1 MSGGTTPPRVLSPL
15 RLFATFCVLA
25 PTVAVIAV
33 PTYDSATP
41 KLGGFPF
48 FYWYQLLWVVLTGI
62 LMVAAYFAIRTD
74 ERQRRPFRTTS
85 GPAPALP
92 APTASPE
99 AAPSSGTATATGTGT
114 GTHPGTGPD
123 GADPGESPDPG
134 ESTESDE
141 SGESG
146 ESTDQDGEAGA

>member
-1 MSGGTTPPRVLSPL
+1 VLSPL

-48 FYWYQLLWVVLTGI
+48 FYWYQLLLVVLTGI

-74 ERQRRPFRTTS
+74 ERQRRAFRTAS
-85 GPAPALP
+85 GPAAPVP
-92 APTASPE
+92 APAASPD
-99 AAPSSGTATATGTGT
+99 AAPEPGDGGRGTGT
-114 GTHPGTGPD
+114 
-123 GADPGESPDPG
+123 
-134 ESTESDE
+134 
-141 SGESG
+141 
-146 ESTDQDGEAGA
+146 DGEAGA

>member
-48 FYWYQLLWVVLTGI
+48 FYWYQLLWVVLTGV

-74 ERQRRPFRTTS
+74 ERQRKSFRTAS
-85 GPAPALP
+85 GPELSLP

-99 AAPSSGTATATGTGT
+99 TAPGAADPADPNVPADPDGPNGTAE
-114 GTHPGTGPD
+114 PN
-123 GADPGESPDPG
+123 
-134 ESTESDE
+134 
-141 SGESG
+141 
-146 ESTDQDGEAGA
+146 GEAGA